1 MAETRRLAPCIPD
14 RRNFMLKNVFL
25 AAAATLILAG
35 GITAAAPVPADA
47 KPRCDARADAMY
59 PYNKNARK
67 AYKKGCKSDHRAWKK
82 RNDKGIWIVL

>member
-1 MAETRRLAPCIPD
+1 
-14 RRNFMLKNVFL
+14 MLKNVFL
-25 AAAATLILAG
+25 AAAASVILAG
-35 GITAAAPVPADA
+35 GMTAAAPVPADA